1 MPDPPESPAPSNG
14 RRTTPKAERTRASIL
29 KAAELLFAEK
39 GFAATRLEDV
49 AERVG
54 IRRASIVYYFKDKLA
69 LYDAVLGN
77 VLAGLFDG
85 IQPALTARAPLV
97 ERIDLAVSAW
107 IDYVGNRPTFAR
119 LLLREI
125 AGASDPSGPAML
137 KHTLP
142 FVQLVKD
149 VLSDARN
156 EPRPFHSP
164 VDPAHLASTIAGATV
179 FFVSAMPTLFPAL
192 GFDPLAKEQLD
203 AHRAEVLRITHRLL
217 GVNGDGPAPSGSEGG
232 A

>member
-1 MPDPPESPAPSNG
+1 
-14 RRTTPKAERTRASIL
+14 
-29 KAAELLFAEK
+29 
-39 GFAATRLEDV
+39 
-49 AERVG
+49 
-54 IRRASIVYYFKDKLA
+54 
-69 LYDAVLGN
+69 N
-77 VLAGLFDG
+77 VLAGLFEG

-149 VLSDARN
+149 VISDARN

-217 GVNGDGPAPSGSEGG
+217 GVNGDGPAHSGSEGG

>member
-1 MPDPPESPAPSNG
+1 MPDDPADGARGSQG
-14 RRTTPKAERTRASIL
+14 RRTTPKAERTRGSIL
-29 KAAELLFAEK
+29 DAAERLFAEK

-54 IRRASIVYYFKDKLA
+54 IRRASIVYYFKDKPE
-69 LYDAVLGN
+69 LYDAVLAD
-77 VLAGLFDG
+77 VLAGLYAV
-85 IQPALTARAPLV
+85 IEPALRARAPLL

-107 IDYVGNRPTFAR
+107 IDYVGHRPTFAR

-125 AGASDPSGPAML
+125 AGASDPDGPKML
-137 KHTLP
+137 SHTLP
-142 FVQLVKD
+142 FVSLARE
-149 VLSDARN
+149 VLAEARS
-156 EPRPFHSP
+156 EPERFHSP
-164 VDPAHLASTIAGATV
+164 IDPAHLASTIAGATV

-217 GVNGDGPAPSGSEGG
+217 GSNGDGPSGSG
-232 A
+232 AH